1 MKTTV
6 KTKSGYELDVTKIVL
21 ARLENK
27 ITLDRYREILDNL
40 KDEKQGDTLY
50 ISKVVGDQIHSE
62 NIIPEIPMSN
72 ETKLTEQA
80 INKFGTSS

>member
-40 KDEKQGDTLY
+40 KNEKPGDALY
-50 ISKVVGDQIHSE
+50 ISKVVGDRVHSE
-62 NIIPEIPMSN
+62 NIIPAIPISS

>member
-62 NIIPEIPMSN
+62 NIIPEIPISN

>member
-62 NIIPEIPMSN
+62 NIIPEIPIPN